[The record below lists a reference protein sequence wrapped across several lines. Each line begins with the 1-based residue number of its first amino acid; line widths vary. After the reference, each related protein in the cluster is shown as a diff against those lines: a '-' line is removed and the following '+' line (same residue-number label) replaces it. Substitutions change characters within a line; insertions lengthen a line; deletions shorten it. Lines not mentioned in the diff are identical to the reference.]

1 MKRLCLITFAAL
13 ALVSCGG
20 EDGVKLDDQNGF
32 HQAVKF
38 GGEHG
43 TALKKA
49 KSYEEFKASRATIE
63 EYQAAFKDQ
72 LGGESYL
79 AYLKCVSSAIDGIVL
94 TEQNIDQD
102 AEILFIRDFYQTNNE
117 EETNKNG
124 EHPARTL
131 AMDYVARLKAAK
143 DKEEFDKIRAEVEAT
158 AEEILLSG
166 DVNACEE
173 FVINF
178 GSF

>member
-117 EETNKNG
+117 AETNKNG
-124 EHPARTL
+124 EHPAATM
-131 AMDYVARLKAAK
+131 AKDYTAKLKAAK
-143 DKEEFDKIRAEVEAT
+143 GKEEYDKIVAEIKVK
-158 AEEILLSG
+158 AEEIFLSG
-166 DVNACEE
+166 DAAACEQ
-173 FVINF
+173 FVDNLF
-178 GSF
+178 